1 VQESSP
7 FSKDIVAC
15 GAECACHADISIL
28 LMPEADAVPMECIG
42 NSVSDLL
49 DQLEK
54 AGVFWPD
61 PRPLNVLNYEGR
73 LVATD
78 FGIP

>member
-1 VQESSP
+1 
-7 FSKDIVAC
+7 
-15 GAECACHADISIL
+15 
-28 LMPEADAVPMECIG
+28 MPEADAVPMECIG